1 MATITLG
8 TNGTTTL
15 TALSWNSSLVLSQP
29 TDLATIVE
37 GIKRQATNVTPQ
49 ITSGAFNG
57 ATGMLHFPGR
67 RGFVN
72 LLPGDFI
79 AYDLVGWPVI
89 VSAYSIANSGGWT
102 HS

>member
-8 TNGTTTL
+8 TNATTTL
-15 TALSWNSSLVLSQP
+15 VALSWNSSLVSSQP

-37 GIKRQATNVTPQ
+37 GIKAQNAVGRIA
-49 ITSGAFNG
+49 SGAFNG

-72 LLPGDFI
+72 LLPGDYI
-79 AYDLVGWPVI
+79 AYDAVGWPVI